1 MYTRHRYFLKPQ
13 NPYWRLKKSF
23 NGSQEHEI
31 VPIPL
36 TRKQVLERVEDINTV
51 FGKTQKKLTNK
62 TCIWKK
68 INHLYPKIG
77 KDSRNVRLG
86 LAIDG
91 MNHFGNLSTKH
102 SPWPIL
108 LVIYNL
114 PPLLFMK
121 QKYMLSMIISGPRQ
135 PGNDINVYL
144 NPLIEDLRK
153 LWDEG
158 VDMFDSYQ
166 NEKFK
171 LCAMVF

>member
-1 MYTRHRYFLKPQ
+1 MAKAQRKAPKEGVMIANRDD
-13 NPYWRLKKSF
+13 KKNLTWHADGRNYDGMFFHLANS
-23 NGSQEHEI
+23 SQ
-31 VPIPL
+31 
-36 TRKQVLERVEDINTV
+36 
-51 FGKTQKKLTNK
+51 
-62 TCIWKK
+62 WKK